1 MSFQEKSNWVMLVAL
16 GLAGAWYFGDIA
28 GALATRDFT
37 PGAIGRDFIVMTV
50 AIVLVAVPAQ
60 ILVAMLNPSEADEQ
74 DERDRLIEMRADAR
88 SSYVLGAGAIFAINL
103 AIFGID
109 VYWVANAVLAALL
122 LAEIAKAVLRAV
134 DYRRGV

>member
-16 GLAGAWYFGDIA
+16 GLVGAWYFGDIA
-28 GALATRDFT
+28 GPLATRDFT

-50 AIVLVAVPAQ
+50 AIVLIAVPAQ